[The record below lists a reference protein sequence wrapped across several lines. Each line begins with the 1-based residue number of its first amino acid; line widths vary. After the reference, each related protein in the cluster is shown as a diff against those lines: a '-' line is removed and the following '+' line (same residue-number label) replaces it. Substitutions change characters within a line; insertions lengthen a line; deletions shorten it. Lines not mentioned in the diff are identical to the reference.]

1 MQLYLLNKLC
11 FAIANGL
18 FLVFINIFTSE
29 TLMIAFVVN
38 YSFLPVIKLQLHH
51 VTTNK
56 PSLLTAKLCLAYV

>member
-38 YSFLPVIKLQLHH
+38 YSFLSVIKLHL
-51 VTTNK
+51 TTNK
-56 PSLLTAKLCLAYV
+56 PSLSTTKLCLAYV

>member
-18 FLVFINIFTSE
+18 FLVFINIFSSE

-38 YSFLPVIKLQLHH
+38 YSFLSVIKLQL
-51 VTTNK
+51 TTNK
-56 PSLLTAKLCLAYV
+56 PSLSTAKLCLAYV

>member
-11 FAIANGL
+11 FAISNGL

-38 YSFLPVIKLQLHH
+38 YSFLSVIKLQL
-51 VTTNK
+51 TTNK
-56 PSLLTAKLCLAYV
+56 PSLSTAKLCLAYV

>member
-1 MQLYLLNKLC
+1 MQLYLLNKRC

-38 YSFLPVIKLQLHH
+38 YSFLSVIKLQL
-51 VTTNK
+51 TTNK
-56 PSLLTAKLCLAYV
+56 PSLSTAKLCLAYV

>member
-38 YSFLPVIKLQLHH
+38 YSFLSVIKLQL
-51 VTTNK
+51 TTNK
-56 PSLLTAKLCLAYV
+56 PSLSTTKLCLAYV

>member
-38 YSFLPVIKLQLHH
+38 YSFLSVIKLQL
-51 VTTNK
+51 TTNK
-56 PSLLTAKLCLAYV
+56 PSLSTAKLCLAYV

>member
-11 FAIANGL
+11 FALANGL

-38 YSFLPVIKLQLHH
+38 YSFLSVIKLQL
-51 VTTNK
+51 TTNK
-56 PSLLTAKLCLAYV
+56 PSLSTAKLCLAYV